1 MSKTNIG
8 NIISPSFFISLIL
21 STVFVN
27 AVGKIYL
34 FELFAIG
41 GFARSSLAGRKL
53 LKIELVL
60 LFFGVLLLI
69 RVLLSNDVSRSSNI
83 DWFGTFLLLLLF
95 LMGLIAYSKYQ
106 WPRVFRIYAGASL
119 GLALS
124 IVAFGNDASWVSQKP
139 LLERAISFV
148 HVPLFILAL
157 MSFGRSKAIAM
168 LLIVAAL
175 CVALMNSDRGQ
186 AVVYL
191 AALVAVFAQ
200 ILLRAKTPKRQRP
213 LHEYIGIVVGIC
225 AAAVVAGEALV
236 LGAKYEVFNER
247 FSAKI
252 LSQAEHEYGFLA
264 GARPDQVPMIEAV
277 MERPIIGYGADG
289 PDQSWSVNMLLLDPE
304 VQQLKGERLEAHL
317 ERGLVLHS
325 GILGAWVRYGGVGG
339 VFWGII
345 IVLSIKVLRDYL
357 AVTGWQSV
365 LVVVCA
371 ADLIFVGLF
380 EPGRLRFDIALNL
393 MVVFT
398 ALRYHLPAPV
408 AHRKRLRPL
417 TARSTR
423 APVRL

>member
-1 MSKTNIG
+1 MKIG
-8 NIISPSFFISLIL
+8 KISTYCFFIPLTL
-21 STVFVN
+21 SPIFVN
-27 AVGKIYL
+27 AVGKIYI

-41 GFARSSLAGRKL
+41 VFAGSFLAGRKF
-53 LKIELVL
+53 LKTELFF

-69 RVLLSNDVSRSSNI
+69 RILLSNDVLLSSNI
-83 DWFGTFLLLLLF
+83 DWFGTFLLMLLF

-106 WPRVFRIYAGASL
+106 WSRVFRIYAGASL

-124 IVAFGNDASWVSQKP
+124 IVAFGNDASWISQKP
-139 LLERAISFV
+139 LLERAVSFV

-157 MSFGRSKAIAM
+157 ISFGRSRVIAM
-168 LLIVAAL
+168 LLITAAL

-191 AALVAVFAQ
+191 AALSGVFAQ
-200 ILLRAKTPKRQRP
+200 ILLRAKVPKKHRP
-213 LHEYIGIVVGIC
+213 LHEYFSIVVGIC
-225 AAAVVAGEALV
+225 VAAVVAGEGLV

-277 MERPIIGYGADG
+277 MERPITGYGANG
-289 PDQSWSVNMLLLDPE
+289 PDQSWSVKMLLLDPE

-325 GILGAWVRYGGVGG
+325 GILGAWVRYGILGG

-345 IVLSIKVLRDYL
+345 IAFSIKVLRDYL

-365 LVVVCA
+365 LVVACA
-371 ADLIFVGLF
+371 TDLIFQGLF

-398 ALRYHLPAPV
+398 ALRYHLPVPV
-408 AHRKRLRPL
+408 ASRKILRPI
-417 TARSTR
+417 TASPIRD
-423 APVRL
+423 AVRL